1 MKDFELINENGYTF
15 RYKKAKNNSTK
26 NILFVHG
33 FAVTSEYH
41 DDYVEKFCDEYN
53 YYAIQLPGHGYTKLR
68 HVTQLDPLFYAKYV
82 SDFIKLKGFED
93 LILIGHSMGGG
104 IVLMVT
110 NLVPNQLKKVVVVT
124 PMNSSVWFSL
134 KGLNSLKLLPDS
146 VEKNWKYK
154 NILVHDPNAHYSGA
168 EDEIIKQEVEYLTT
182 HMKDFKI
189 LRKKMMSW
197 KLHSELKK
205 SEENNHI
212 KTLLILGR
220 HDKVISCNSANK
232 RFEKLNNY
240 EIVIFENSAHL
251 PFMEENQNYVNLVLD
266 FINNEN
272 LSFLNE
278 SQNKEIESHTKNDDS
293 SINTNDLV
301 YEETNSVDTNNVVYE
316 QTNSVEIE
324 PQQLQDQQQNVDND
338 IAEQTI
344 TIDSENNFS
353 GE

>member
-1 MKDFELINENGYTF
+1 MKNFELINENGYTF
-15 RYKKAKNNSTK
+15 RYKKARNNSTK

-41 DDYVEKFCDEYN
+41 DDYVESFCDEYN
-53 YYAIQLPGHGYTKLR
+53 YYAIELPGHGYTKLK
-68 HVTQLDPLFYAKYV
+68 HSTQLDPLFYAKYV

-104 IVLMVT
+104 VVLMVT
-110 NLVPNQLKKVVVVT
+110 NLVPKQLKKVVVVT

-146 VEKNWKYK
+146 IEKNWKYK
-154 NILVHDPNAHYSGA
+154 NILVHNPDAHYNGV
-168 EDEIIKQEVEYLTT
+168 EDEIIKKEVNYLLA

-205 SEENNHI
+205 SEKNNSI

-220 HDKVISCNSANK
+220 HDKVISCNTTNK

-266 FINNEN
+266 FIDNEN
-272 LSFLNE
+272 FSILNQSQSNETKLDSISNIETNNTMIDEKNVEKIE
-278 SQNKEIESHTKNDDS
+278 SQQLESNQENVNNDDQ
-293 SINTNDLV
+293 IIT
-301 YEETNSVDTNNVVYE
+301 E
-316 QTNSVEIE
+316 QIIT
-324 PQQLQDQQQNVDND
+324 VDND
-338 IAEQTI
+338 
-344 TIDSENNFS
+344 NNFS